1 MGEIKRRENLD
12 EELSIA
18 AEGGSQLQEL
28 LGSDPTCL
36 RDFAWVGIELVRVD
50 VHDPPVENEIAV
62 IGWALPHLGD
72 GLRDQAQFLCDLSDG
87 GQLLG
92 FPDSIRPLGGH
103 Q

>member
-1 MGEIKRRENLD
+1 MREIKRWVNLD

-50 VHDPPVENEIAV
+50 IHDPPVENEIAV
-62 IGWALPHLGD
+62 IGWALPHVNSAAALKRKTRFLLQAVRYLGK
-72 GLRDQAQFLCDLSDG
+72 
-87 GQLLG
+87 
-92 FPDSIRPLGGH
+92 SI
-103 Q
+103 